1 MMTSRNWRMK
11 STFCMAKWFADNRPI
26 SQMPECTCFIS
37 HNAPFLFWMEH
48 CGIWNR
54 VILAFVNQ
62 INSMK
67 AAETQIN
74 SLEVY
79 YPGVAELVD
88 YPSRRVIYTSFIA
101 SNFNYC
107 PLVWFSRAEKVN
119 KIDRIQEGTLITTII
134 ELKSGFH
141 SFRIYVAMHLW
152 LRYSFLRDF
161 DQIICLNSLPRQ
173 TPLMVR
179 GINANRYNR
188 VYPIFREFI
197 CPKVL

>member
-1 MMTSRNWRMK
+1 MQWWCKYLIHFAPGATLIKDRVMKLFLKFQYHATLGFWDIRNWRMK

-26 SQMPECTCFIS
+26 SQMPECTCSVS

-54 VILAFVNQ
+54 VILVFVNQ
-62 INSMK
+62 VNSMK

-88 YPSRRVIYTSFIA
+88 YPGRRVIYSSFIA

-107 PLVWFSRAEKVN
+107 PLLWFSRAEKVN
-119 KIDRIQEGTLITTII
+119 KIDRIREGTLRFVFKDHTSNYNNHRTKIRI
-134 ELKSGFH
+134 
-141 SFRIYVAMHLW
+141 SFI
-152 LRYSFLRDF
+152 
-161 DQIICLNSLPRQ
+161 
-173 TPLMVR
+173 
-179 GINANRYNR
+179 
-188 VYPIFREFI
+188 
-197 CPKVL
+197 